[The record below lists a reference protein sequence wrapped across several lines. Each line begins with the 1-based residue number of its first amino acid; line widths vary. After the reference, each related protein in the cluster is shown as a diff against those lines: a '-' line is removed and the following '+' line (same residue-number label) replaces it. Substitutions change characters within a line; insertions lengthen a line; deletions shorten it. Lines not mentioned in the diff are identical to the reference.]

1 MNEARADSGGDR
13 SFAERI
19 SDEIRQEAQ
28 GRGDDYVHENYEDAV
43 ILLKSAANRYDE
55 LTARDSQSERHGRE
69 VAKAEAELR
78 EREAAWKAWSRLAE
92 ERSHAADL
100 AEDRRFEAVAQNG
113 DGPTIRH
120 RSEPLVATVYAAPH
134 EIRDEEHVAIYG
146 GKDALL
152 IATTGPANEDAS
164 HDRAQKL
171 VNDPE
176 FCRIVSDTFPET
188 KDAIGTG
195 TCGGPGDYS
204 FADRM
209 AALARDGAAD
219 QPEVVL
225 FGPVAERM
233 TLATALA
240 ASQSIQNSLA
250 PVPPERVH
258 QPAKD
263 FRDLSQAERLQD
275 AQMNA
280 GAKTIAAIDAV
291 IDRKYGAASP
301 EASKMKHAAREAVAQ
316 MLEQGTRIA
325 VPRVRETEWQRGAE
339 AEQARANERSDRE
352 RNR

>member
-13 SFAERI
+13 SVEEGIA
-19 SDEIRQEAQ
+19 DEIRQEAR
-28 GRGDDYVHENYEDAV
+28 GRSDDYVRENYEDAV
-43 ILLKSAANRYDE
+43 ILLKSAASRYDE
-55 LTARDSQSERHGRE
+55 LTARDSKSERHGRE

-78 EREAAWKAWSRLAE
+78 EREAAWKAWATLAE

-100 AEDRRFEAVAQNG
+100 AEVRGFEAVAQNG
-113 DGPTIRH
+113 DGPTVRH
-120 RSEPLVATVYAAPH
+120 RSEPLVPTVYAAPY
-134 EIRDEEHVAIYG
+134 EIRDDEHVAIYG

-164 HDRAQKL
+164 HDRALKL

-176 FCRIVSDTFPET
+176 FRRIVSDAFPEA

-209 AALARDGAAD
+209 AALARDGAAN

-233 TLATALA
+233 KLATALA
-240 ASQSIQNSLA
+240 ASQSIQNGLA
-250 PVPPERVH
+250 PLPPERVH
-258 QPAKD
+258 QPKD
-263 FRDLSQAERLQD
+263 FRELSQTERLQD

-280 GAKTIAAIDAV
+280 GAKTIAAIDAA
-291 IDRKYGAASP
+291 IDRTYGAASP

-316 MLEQGTRIA
+316 TLEQGTRIA
-325 VPRVRETEWQRGAE
+325 VPRVRGTEWQRGVE
-339 AEQARANERSDRE
+339 AEQARANERGDRE